1 MDSNHRPSGYEPDEL
16 PLLHAA
22 LENPHR
28 CIDLVSQRVIPP
40 VPLALRCFTTR
51 FGMGRGGTS
60 ALKTHVC
67 SGKMSCQAHIDSY
80 AQLLIMSSA
89 LLTTAQ
95 SSLTRQALG
104 PQLASA
110 LPLTRPPRRS
120 CSTGSSCRD
129 LTSQIAA
136 RRLVL
141 QWASHLD
148 AFSGSPS
155 RP

>member
-22 LENPHR
+22 SPQVHGPRLPGR
-28 CIDLVSQRVIPP
+28 TP
-40 VPLALRCFTTR
+40 VPSALRCFTAR
-51 FGMGRGGTS
+51 FEMERGG
-60 ALKTHVC
+60 
-67 SGKMSCQAHIDSY
+67 
-80 AQLLIMSSA
+80 SSA
-89 LLTTAQ
+89 LNTHLLVVLSSATASVCLFLVVSVCAARVAGIPRACQ
-95 SSLTRQALG
+95 AIPDQASPRSSVLVTSTRRRACSASLSYRLFLPG
-104 PQLASA
+104 PYQ
-110 LPLTRPPRRS
+110 PY
-120 CSTGSSCRD
+120 
-129 LTSQIAA
+129 AA